1 MHAIILVKGN
11 DLYMEKT
18 VILYRKI
25 DSSNI
30 DLVEKRLNKELKN
43 HKGNVIIDCDEL
55 EYISSAG
62 LRIILKLKKDYSNIK
77 IINCNQAVYDIFEMT
92 GFTEIMDINKGYR
105 KISVDG
111 CEVIGEGAY
120 GIVYRIDPE
129 TIVKVYKNKD
139 SIDEIIKERERARKA
154 FIMGVPTAISYDIVQ
169 VGDLFGS
176 VFELLDAKSFAELLR
191 DGESINKLVKESVSI
206 LKQIHSIENFSNDLP
221 NKKEEAIKWA
231 EFCKDYLPKDIGN
244 KLVKMMEEI
253 PDKNTIIHGDF
264 HIKNIMH
271 TKKENLL
278 IDMETVAVGHPI
290 LELACSYSIY
300 EGFEC
305 LDPKNP
311 EEFLGVPQEQCRR
324 FIDLTYNY
332 YFDEL
337 EEQQV
342 EEIKKKVKIICYT
355 RLLRRQIKHFGIGN
369 KEAIPSIEFCKNY
382 LIENV
387 PNIENL
393 YF

>member
-1 MHAIILVKGN
+1 MTK
-11 DLYMEKT
+11 E
-18 VILYRKI
+18 VILYRRI

-30 DLVEKRLNKELKN
+30 DLVDERLQKELKGY
-43 HKGNVIIDCDEL
+43 KGDLIINADEL

-62 LRIILKLKKDYSNIK
+62 LRIILRLKKEYPNTK
-77 IINCNQAVYDIFEMT
+77 IINCNQAVYDIFDMT
-92 GFTEIMDINKGYR
+92 GFTEMIDIEKGYR

-129 TIVKVYKNKD
+129 TIVKVYKNHD

-154 FIMGVPTAISYDIVQ
+154 FILGVPTAISYDIVQ
-169 VGDLFGS
+169 VGDLYGS
-176 VFELLDAKSFAELLR
+176 VFEMLDAKSFAELLR
-191 DGESINKLVKESVSI
+191 DGESINKLVKQSVAI
-206 LKQIHSIENFSNDLP
+206 LQQIHSIENLNDDLP
-221 NKKEEAIKWA
+221 DKKEEAIGWA
-231 EFCKDYLPKDIGN
+231 KYCKEYLPKEIGN
-244 KLVKMMEEI
+244 KLVKMMQDI
-253 PDKNTIIHGDF
+253 PDRNTIIHGDY

-271 TKKENLL
+271 TDTDNLL
-278 IDMETVAVGHPI
+278 IDMETLAIGHPI

-311 EEFLGVPQEQCRR
+311 EKFLGVPQEQCRK
-324 FIDLTYNY
+324 FMDLTYDY

-337 EEQQV
+337 EEDQI
-342 EEIKKKVKIICYT
+342 EEIKNKVKIICYT
-355 RLLRRQIKHFGIGN
+355 RLLRRQIKHFGIDS
-369 KEAIPSIEFCKNY
+369 KEAKDSIEFCKNY

-387 PNIENL
+387 PKVDNL

>member
-1 MHAIILVKGN
+1 MTK
-11 DLYMEKT
+11 E
-18 VILYRKI
+18 VILYRRI

-30 DLVEKRLNKELKN
+30 DLVDERLQKELKGY
-43 HKGNVIIDCDEL
+43 KGDLVINADEL

-62 LRIILKLKKDYSNIK
+62 LRIILRLKKEYPNTK
-77 IINCNQAVYDIFEMT
+77 IINCNQAVYDIFDMT
-92 GFTEIMDINKGYR
+92 GFTEMIDIEKGYR

-129 TIVKVYKNKD
+129 TIVKVYKNHD
-139 SIDEIIKERERARKA
+139 SIDEIIKERERAREA
-154 FIMGVPTAISYDIVQ
+154 FILGVPTAISYDIVQ
-169 VGDLFGS
+169 VGDLYGS
-176 VFELLDAKSFAELLR
+176 VFEMLDAKSFAELLR
-191 DGESINKLVKESVSI
+191 DGESINKLVKQSVAI
-206 LKQIHSIENFSNDLP
+206 LQQIHSIENSNDDLP
-221 NKKEEAIKWA
+221 DKKEEAIGWA
-231 EFCKDYLPKDIGN
+231 KYCKEYLPKEIGT
-244 KLVKMMEEI
+244 KLVKMMQDI
-253 PDKNTIIHGDF
+253 PDRNTIIHGDY

-271 TKKENLL
+271 TDTDNLL
-278 IDMETVAVGHPI
+278 IDMETLAIGHPI

-311 EEFLGVPQEQCRR
+311 EKFLGVPQEQCRK
-324 FIDLTYNY
+324 FMDLSYDY

-337 EEQQV
+337 EEDQI
-342 EEIKKKVKIICYT
+342 EEIKNKVKIICYT
-355 RLLRRQIKHFGIGN
+355 RLLRRQIKHFGIDS
-369 KEAIPSIEFCKNY
+369 KEAKDSIEFCKNY

-387 PNIENL
+387 PKVDNL

>member
-1 MHAIILVKGN
+1 
-11 DLYMEKT
+11 MEKK
-18 VILYRKI
+18 IIIYRRI

-30 DLVEKRLNKELKN
+30 NLVDERLQKELKGY
-43 HKGNVIIDCDEL
+43 KGNVIIDCDEL

-62 LRIILKLKKDYSNIK
+62 LRIILKINKDYPNLK
-77 IINCNQAVYDIFEMT
+77 IINCNQNVYEIFEMT
-92 GFTEIMDINKGYR
+92 GFTEIMDIEKGYR
-105 KISVDG
+105 KISIDG
-111 CEVIGEGAY
+111 CDIIGEGAY

-139 SIDEIIKERERARKA
+139 SIDDIIKERERARKA
-154 FIMGVPTAISYDIVQ
+154 FILGVPTAISYDIVQ
-169 VGDLFGS
+169 VGDLYGS

-191 DGESINKLVKESVSI
+191 DGESINKLVKQSVSI

-221 NKKEEAIKWA
+221 NKKDEAVKWA

-244 KLVKMMEEI
+244 KLVKMMKEI
-253 PDKNTIIHGDF
+253 PEKNTIIHGDY

-271 TKKENLL
+271 TKNDNLL
-278 IDMETVAVGHPI
+278 IDMETLAIGHPI

-311 EEFLGVPQEQCRR
+311 ENFLGVPQELCRK
-324 FIDLTYNY
+324 FIKLTYDY

-337 EEQQV
+337 EEKQI
-342 EEIKKKVKIICYT
+342 EEIKEKVKVICYT
-355 RLLRRQIKHFGIGN
+355 RLLRRQIKHFGLDSE
-369 KEAIPSIEFCKNY
+369 EAKSSIDFCINY
-382 LIENV
+382 LKENV
-387 PNIENL
+387 PNIDNL

>member
-1 MHAIILVKGN
+1 MAKEII
-11 DLYMEKT
+11 
-18 VILYRKI
+18 IYRRI

-30 DLVEKRLNKELKN
+30 DLVEERILKELKGY
-43 HKGNVIIDCDEL
+43 KGEVVINADEL

-62 LRIILKLKKDYSNIK
+62 LRIILRLKKEYPDLK
-77 IINCNQAVYDIFEMT
+77 IINCNQAVYEIFEMT
-92 GFTEIMDINKGYR
+92 GFTEIIDISKGYR

-111 CEVIGEGAY
+111 CEVIGEGAN
-120 GIVYRIDPE
+120 GIVYRIDPD
-129 TIVKVYKNKD
+129 TIVKVYKNPD
-139 SIDEIIKERERARKA
+139 SIDVILKEREIARKS
-154 FIMGVPTAISYDIVQ
+154 FILGVPTAISYDIVQ
-169 VGDLFGS
+169 VGNLYGS
-176 VFELLDAKSFAELLR
+176 VFEMLDAKSFAELLI
-191 DGESINKLVKESVSI
+191 DGVSINKLVKDSVTI
-206 LKQIHSIENFSNDLP
+206 LKQIHSIESINDDLP

-231 EFCKDYLPKDIGN
+231 KTCKEYLPKEIGT
-244 KLVKMMEEI
+244 KLLDLVEDI
-253 PDKNTIIHGDF
+253 PDTNTIIHGDF

-311 EEFLGVPQEQCRR
+311 EEFLGVPQTQCRK

-337 EEQQV
+337 EEKEV
-342 EEIKKKVKIICYT
+342 EEIKKKVKIICYM
-355 RLLRRQIKHFGIGN
+355 RLLRRQIKHFGIDN
-369 KEAIPSIEFCKNY
+369 EEAKSSIEFCKNY

-387 PNIENL
+387 PKVDNL